1 MKIYIYKVVEEVESL
16 DSEISFRCGPPKN
29 PTPEEQKLIKMSE
42 RGEVLVSWGFKGTV
56 REALNKYP
64 EIVKLY

>member
-1 MKIYIYKVVEEVESL
+1 MKIYIYKDVEEVESL
-16 DSEISFRCGPPKN
+16 DYEIVFRCGPPKN

-42 RGEVLVSWGFKGTV
+42 SGVLVSWGFKGTV

>member
-1 MKIYIYKVVEEVESL
+1 MKIYIYKDVKEVESL
-16 DSEISFRCGPPKN
+16 DSEISFMCGPPKN

-56 REALNKYP
+56 RETLNKYP
-64 EIVKLY
+64 EIVKLD

>member
-1 MKIYIYKVVEEVESL
+1 MKICIYKEVKEVESL
-16 DSEISFRCGPPKN
+16 DSEIAFRCDPPKN

-42 RGEVLVSWGFKGTV
+42 RGVLVSWGFKGTV
-56 REALNKYP
+56 REALNEYP

>member
-1 MKIYIYKVVEEVESL
+1 MKIYIYKVIEEVESL
-16 DSEISFRCGPPKN
+16 DSEISFRCDPPKN

>member
-1 MKIYIYKVVEEVESL
+1 MKIYIYKDVKEVESL

-29 PTPEEQKLIKMSE
+29 PTPEEQKLIKKSE
-42 RGEVLVSWGFKGTV
+42 RGVLVSWGFKGTV

>member
-1 MKIYIYKVVEEVESL
+1 MKICIYKEVKEVESL
-16 DSEISFRCGPPKN
+16 DSEIAFRCGPPKN

-42 RGEVLVSWGFKGTV
+42 RGVLVSWGFKGTV